1 MKLPEK
7 RDLTIKNVLL
17 YICVLLLG
25 LLALRVVMTLLPP
38 AIFLFLILAPP
49 IFVLADAQERK
60 LKRPVLWATFALFTN
75 VFGLVV
81 YLLIRPDAQLVGV
94 CKHCGGNVEEKF
106 SNCPW
111 CGEKIERPVKKCP
124 DCNIDVKKDWK
135 FCPNC
140 NFNLHPDSEDVKTDE
155 VNATSA

>member
-1 MKLPEK
+1 MMLPDK
-7 RDLTIKNVLL
+7 KDLTIKNILF

-25 LLALRVVMTLLPP
+25 LLALRIIMTLLPP

-49 IFVLADAQERK
+49 IFVLADAQERRIS
-60 LKRPVLWATFALFTN
+60 RPVLWATFTLFTN

-81 YLLIRPDAQLVGV
+81 YLLIRPEPQLIRQ
-94 CKHCGGNVEEKF
+94 CKHCGGNVEDKF

-111 CGEKIERPVKKCP
+111 CGEKIEKPLSKCPECNEEVKKG
-124 DCNIDVKKDWK
+124 WK

-140 NFNLHPDSEDVKTDE
+140 NFNLNQASENQQAK
-155 VNATSA
+155 A

>member
-1 MKLPEK
+1 MMLPEK
-7 RDLTIKNVLL
+7 KDLTAKNILFYVCVALL
-17 YICVLLLG
+17 A
-25 LLALRVVMTLLPP
+25 LLALRIIMKLLPP

-60 LKRPVLWATFALFTN
+60 LSRPVLWATFTLFTN

-81 YLLIRPDAQLVGV
+81 YLLIRPDPPLVAT
-94 CKHCGGNVEEKF
+94 CKNCGGHVEDSF

-111 CGEKIERPVKKCP
+111 CGEKIEKPLSQCPGCHEEVKKG
-124 DCNIDVKKDWK
+124 WK

-140 NFNLHPDSEDVKTDE
+140 NFKLGNDAEK
-155 VNATSA
+155 ATG